1 MKAKPARLAKMLEK
15 VEIRVAGIL
24 IHQGKILLAEHEKAG
39 ERYWVIPG
47 GRLKF
52 GETLKEALLREIKEE
67 TGLDVELG
75 KHILI
80 NDFIQEKE
88 KRQVLNIYFEVTPK
102 EGLSNWRKKRA
113 GRLRRTKF
121 FSAEELGKI
130 TLRPE
135 IVREILQILAG
146 KWPKEIYLGNR

>member
-1 MKAKPARLAKMLEK
+1 MLEK

-24 IHQGKILLAEHEKAG
+24 IHKGKILLAEHEKAG

-52 GETLKEALLREIKEE
+52 GEALEKALLREMKEE
-67 TGLDVELG
+67 TGLDVAIG
-75 KHILI
+75 KRMLI

-102 EGLSNWRKKRA
+102 ERLSNWRKKCA
-113 GRLRRTKF
+113 GRLRRTEF
-121 FSAEELGKI
+121 FSAEELAEI
-130 TLRPE
+130 TLRPK
-135 IVREILQILAG
+135 IAPEILQILAG
-146 KWPKEIYLGNR
+146 KWPKEIYLGDR